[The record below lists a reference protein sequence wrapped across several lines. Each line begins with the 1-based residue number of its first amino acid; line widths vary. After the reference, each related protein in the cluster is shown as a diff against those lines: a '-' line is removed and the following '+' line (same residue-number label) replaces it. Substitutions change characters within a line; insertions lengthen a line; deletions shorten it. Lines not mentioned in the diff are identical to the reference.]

1 MALPW
6 CENRFR
12 LPFTSSVCF
21 LRTVIL
27 KSTHTIHTRY
37 CFSFSRRYSLKCAS
51 DNDIGFQKKTLSD
64 DVPRAGV
71 SSLNTAPYLAAKTLN
86 N

>member
-12 LPFTSSVCF
+12 LPCTSSVCF

-51 DNDIGFQKKTLSD
+51 DNDIGLKKNA
-64 DVPRAGV
+64 VPSAGV
-71 SSLNTAPYLAAKTLN
+71 SSLNTAPYLAAKMLN